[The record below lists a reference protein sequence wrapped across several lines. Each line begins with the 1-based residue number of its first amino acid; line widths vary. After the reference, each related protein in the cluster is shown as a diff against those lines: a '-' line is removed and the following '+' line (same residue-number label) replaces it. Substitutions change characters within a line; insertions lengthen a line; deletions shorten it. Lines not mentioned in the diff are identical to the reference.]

1 MANCNENKNPLK
13 HSGTSQSQRLLQG
26 LQAGYVKVNEKE
38 YADWIVF
45 ANEFSKYLQ
54 YYDETGTASGNW
66 QAFFASDISALL
78 GIIAVQD
85 IDAYRRKIKSRFDF
99 IKDDSNAG
107 DMNAIRKKLHELFSA
122 VFSLSKA
129 LDKYLLTLPESEP
142 ENEGDNVIGLK
153 ATLQNLVETKL
164 APALQRLIS
173 YYKAAE
179 PNPPG
184 FLVTG
189 DFTDWR
195 ILNEPVVPAEVIING
210 NGLSKAWWRNGAT
223 SWSLYIAGIA
233 ADESIFGSSSWIDP
247 YQRINHAANHNLFA
261 SLFDQYIQV
270 FAKIIDAATSDLLL
284 TLGEWDEHPA
294 HYALFLAFLKLFRYP
309 QSDINTITQRHLDFY
324 YKEVLRLLP
333 KPAEPDK
340 AHILVE
346 LSKVAEDH
354 ALPAGELVKAGKDSE
369 GNEILYGLDRE
380 TVFNKAK
387 IVSLK
392 SVYKANA
399 DGTDDHNLTSDPT
412 SSIVNNAN
420 RIFASPIANSDDGM
434 GAELTS
440 PNKEW
445 HPYVNK
451 KFLEAKLA
459 DIAMPN
465 AEIGFA
471 VASHYLF
478 LAEGTRKIC
487 IRLATTTIADNS
499 LLDSLPVDCYITT
512 EKEWYKIPSAIS
524 ISSAG
529 KVITGTVIN
538 CAELSFT
545 LTGAEPPIT
554 NYNVDIHGGTY
565 NVNLPVLRVVLKNED
580 SSAYAYEAIKHIQLT
595 NVEVAV
601 EVGNIN
607 AYSQSGVKQLFLSND
622 TGPIDPSKPFQPF
635 GARPQRDNSFYVGSK
650 EVFTKKHLK
659 LRFNFE
665 WATLPTDPVYID
677 YDPYYYNADFYPYTR
692 LKYLSAGQWTQAVSD
707 LNIFNG
713 SASQVNFPATTLSLP
728 DAVSRLY
735 DVPYDTFSVKDNNGF
750 IKISLKGDFGHAT
763 YIYAKTIYLLEK
775 AKDGSSTS
783 FPVEPFEPYTPTI
796 QSFYLSYTS
805 YYVEELNDEDP
816 TDFESRQ
823 IRFFHI
829 YPFGEAEQHSYL
841 SGNDVNL
848 MPQFKH
854 IDAASSEIIHI
865 GEFYIGIEK
874 LYVQQTV
881 NILFQVME
889 GTADPLLIKP
899 TDHIH
904 WSYLSANQWINFD
917 EKTISD
923 ATRQLVQSGI
933 ISFVIPAGVDMA
945 NTLLPPDLIW
955 LRASISKSA
964 GAICELLTADAQAA
978 LVTLQPNNNADDLL
992 ETALPAG
999 RISKLKIPDAAVKK
1013 IIQNYSS
1020 FWGRPKESSDKFY
1033 IRVSERLRHKNRAIT
1048 IWDYEHLV
1056 LEAFPQIYK
1065 AKCLNHTKLIEN
1077 ETSGEME
1084 YNEVAPGYVTVITIP
1099 NLQNRNDNNPLRPY
1113 TNQGLL
1119 LQIEEYLQ
1127 QRISCHVKL
1136 GVRNPQ
1142 FEEVRMKF
1150 RLKLLKGFDDFT
1162 YYKKQLQ
1169 QEITQFLTPWAY
1181 ASNADINFGG
1191 KVYKSV
1197 LIDFIEERPYVDF
1210 ITDVEMYHLIDELTP
1225 ESGNLEE
1232 IVASQARSILV
1243 SAQASRHDI
1252 DEITIDELEEE
1263 EVCAQ
1268 AAPIRIID

>member
-45 ANEFSKYLQ
+45 ANEFSKYLR
-54 YYDETGTASGNW
+54 YYDETGTVSGNW

-78 GIIAVQD
+78 GTIAVQD
-85 IDAYRRKIKSRFDF
+85 IDVYRREIKSRFDF

-122 VFSLSKA
+122 VFSLSKT
-129 LDKYLLTLPESEP
+129 LDKYLITLPSSEPESED
-142 ENEGDNVIGLK
+142 DNVIGLK

-184 FLVTG
+184 FLVPG

-210 NGLSKAWWRNGAT
+210 NGLSKAWLRNGAAN
-223 SWSLYIAGIA
+223 WSLYIAGIA
-233 ADESIFGSSSWIDP
+233 ADESIFGSSLWIDP

-340 AHILVE
+340 AHVLVE

-354 ALPAGELVKAGKDSE
+354 ALPAGELLKAGKDSK

-399 DGTDDHNLTSDPT
+399 DGSDDHHLTIDPT
-412 SSIVNNAN
+412 SSIVNNAS
-420 RIFASPIANSDDGM
+420 RLFASPIANSDDGI

-459 DIAMPN
+459 DITMPN

-478 LAEGTRKIC
+478 LNEGVRKVF
-487 IRLATTTIADNS
+487 IRFATNANS
-499 LLDSLPVDCYITT
+499 LLSSLPVDCYITT
-512 EKEWYKIPSAIS
+512 EKEWYKIVSPVAVSGVS
-524 ISSAG
+524 KKFSDG
-529 KVITGTVIN
+529 ITN

-545 LTGAEPPIT
+545 LSGAEPPT
-554 NYNVDIHGGTY
+554 ANYNAEVHGGTY
-565 NVNLPVLRVVLKNED
+565 NVNVPLLKIIIKNED
-580 SSAYAYEAIKHIQLT
+580 SSLYSYEAIKDIQLT
-595 NVEVAV
+595 KVEIRV
-601 EVGNIN
+601 EVGDIN
-607 AYSQSGVKQLFLSND
+607 SHSQSGLKQLLLSND
-622 TGPIDPSKPFQPF
+622 FGPVDPSKPFQPF
-635 GARPQRDNSFYVGSK
+635 GPLPEKGNRLVIGSK
-650 EVFTKKHLK
+650 EVFTKKNTTVSCSL
-659 LRFNFE
+659 E
-665 WATLPTDPVYID
+665 WKGLDAFSGTDIGYGSQPDGGWY
-677 YDPYYYNADFYPYTR
+677 PNADV
-692 LKYLSAGQWTQAVSD
+692 KYLDSGIWKL
-707 LNIFNG
+707 LNSGEEPFF
-713 SASQVNFPATTLSLP
+713 STLIN
-728 DAVSRLY
+728 
-735 DVPYDTFSVKDNNGF
+735 VPYSPVLLNNSIITSYENEYKTYDISANNGF
-750 IKISLKGDFGHAT
+750 IAIQLTEGFGQKAYQLALTTYLINKANEVDDSLNP
-763 YIYAKTIYLLEK
+763 I
-775 AKDGSSTS
+775 
-783 FPVEPFEPYTPTI
+783 PVEPYVPLL
-796 QSFYLSYTS
+796 QSLYLSYNS
-805 YYVEELNDEDP
+805 YGTNAVNVDSSSGFD
-816 TDFESRQ
+816 TRDIQ
-823 IRFFHI
+823 FFHI
-829 YPFGEAEQHSYL
+829 YPFGEAEQHKYL
-841 SGNDVNL
+841 SKQEVNL
-848 MPQFKH
+848 VPQFKH
-854 IDAASSEIIHI
+854 VATDSSVIPHI

-874 LYVQQTV
+874 LYAQQTV

-899 TDHIH
+899 PDHIH

-933 ISFVIPAGVDMA
+933 ISFVIPAGVDLA

-955 LRASISKSA
+955 LRASIAKSA
-964 GAICELLTADAQAA
+964 GAICELLTVDAQAA

-999 RISKLKIPDAAVKK
+999 KISKLKIPDAAVKK
-1013 IIQNYSS
+1013 IVQSYSS

-1077 ETSGEME
+1077 ETTGEME

-1142 FEEVRMKF
+1142 FEEVRLKF

-1181 ASNADINFGG
+1181 AGNVDINFGG

-1225 ESGNLEE
+1225 ESGDLEE

-1243 SAQASRHDI
+1243 SAQASRHEI
-1252 DEITIDELEEE
+1252 DEITIYELEEE

-1268 AAPIRIID
+1268 ATPIRIID